1 MDDCKWNE
9 EIRLL
14 RPQLPNIATG
24 FLNGGAEEGILPLHF
39 YPGRL
44 FRIVFRILKVLFPSA
59 KKSKGGLNPS
69 FVFSKNIETQWC
81 LTKSTW

>member
-14 RPQLPNIATG
+14 RPQIPNIATG
-24 FLNGGAEEGILPLHF
+24 FLNGGAEEGILLLHF

-44 FRIVFRILKVLFPSA
+44 FRIVFRILKDLFPSA
-59 KKSKGGLNPS
+59 KESKGGLKS
-69 FVFSKNIETQWC
+69 RG
-81 LTKSTW
+81 LTFQKMDSGTRKMFLP